1 LLVELRCPLRS
12 TRPVKATCQIAAE
25 HEIIGPLIWE
35 LMGKRDDGHGAFWSG
50 AAPALD
56 DG

>member
-1 LLVELRCPLRS
+1 
-12 TRPVKATCQIAAE
+12 VKATCQIAAE

-35 LMGKRDDGHGAFWSG
+35 LMGKRDDGHGVSG
-50 AAPALD
+50 PERAPALD